1 MSSLRWRLILL
12 LSLAVCAVG
21 VAAAALSYSQVS
33 AEAKELL
40 DQQLQQIANIVAAQ
54 TVPRPDPLRSE
65 DSDIDVAVW
74 SSDGTLQYS
83 SIARINVPRTA
94 TNGFSEIILKGEPYR
109 VYAADLAGRHIEV
122 AQPVDVRDDQAE
134 AAAGAALL
142 PALILL
148 PVLAIVIALVTRAL
162 LLPVRRIAEAV
173 SRRDV
178 LTREPLD
185 ARGLPREVV
194 PLIDEIN
201 RLLQRQD
208 DALQREQEFIAD
220 AAHALRT
227 PLAALQLQADVLDG
241 SQDPEERATRVAAMR
256 EGIRRASHL
265 SDQLL
270 SLARINSGSLAE
282 GQTVI
287 LDATLHEVAAL
298 YEGAMT
304 AAGITLAL
312 SARSHA
318 EILCDRRSVLLI
330 CTNLF
335 DNALRHTPIGG
346 CIEMVADIEDD
357 WARVEIRDQGPGL
370 AEEQLVRV
378 FRRFY
383 QVPGQSGGSGLGL
396 STVASLVR
404 RCGGRVTLRNRLD
417 RKGLIAS
424 VLLPRRRSVRE
435 SKDSTK

>member
-1 MSSLRWRLILL
+1 MSSLRWRLMLL
-12 LSLAVCAVG
+12 LSIAVCVVG
-21 VAAAALSYSQVS
+21 VAAAALSYHQVS

-40 DQQLQQIANIVAAQ
+40 DQQLQQIANIVAEQ

-74 SSDGTLQYS
+74 NADGTLQYS
-83 SIARINVPRTA
+83 SITRTNVPRTVA
-94 TNGFSEIILKGEPYR
+94 NGFSEITLKGEPYR

-162 LLPVRRIAEAV
+162 LQPVRSIAEAV
-173 SRRDV
+173 SRRDA

-185 ARGLPREVV
+185 ARGLPQEVV

-201 RLLQRQD
+201 RLLQRQNA
-208 DALQREQEFIAD
+208 ALLREQEFIAD

-227 PLAALQLQADVLDG
+227 PLAALQLQADVLEG
-241 SQDPEERATRVAAMR
+241 SQDPEERAARLAALR
-256 EGIRRASHL
+256 QGIRRTSHL
-265 SDQLL
+265 SDQML
-270 SLARINSGSLAE
+270 SLARIDSGSASE
-282 GQTVI
+282 GQSVI
-287 LDATLHEVAAL
+287 VDATLHDVAAL
-298 YEGAMT
+298 YEGAMN
-304 AAGITLAL
+304 AAGVTLTL
-312 SARSHA
+312 SAKSRA

-335 DNALRHTPIGG
+335 DNALRHTPSGG
-346 CIEMVADIEDD
+346 RIEMVADTEDD

-370 AEEQLVRV
+370 AEDQLERV
-378 FRRFY
+378 FLRFY

-396 STVASLVR
+396 SMVASLVR
-404 RCGGRVTLRNRLD
+404 RCGGRVTLENRTD
-417 RKGLIAS
+417 RKGLIAR
-424 VLLPRRRSVRE
+424 VLLPRRRSSHE
-435 SKDSTK
+435 SKETTK